1 MKCLVDVIYYPIK
14 RMRRE
19 RLWEVACLVYSVGMA
34 ERGQPHG
41 SLSPERGPLTLC
53 CAHQSMM
60 GSGPDRHPVLKS
72 LLFLMWAALPYSV
85 DRA

>member
-1 MKCLVDVIYYPIK
+1 MFSGRDISPHQEDE
-14 RMRRE
+14 E
-19 RLWEVACLVYSVGMA
+19 RGSGKFACLVYSVGMA

-41 SLSPERGPLTLC
+41 SPSPERGPFTLC